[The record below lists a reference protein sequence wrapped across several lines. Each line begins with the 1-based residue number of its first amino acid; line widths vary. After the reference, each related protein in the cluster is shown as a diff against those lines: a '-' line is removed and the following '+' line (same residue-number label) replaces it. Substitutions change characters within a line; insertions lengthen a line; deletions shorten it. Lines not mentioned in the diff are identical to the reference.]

1 MRSPFHGMDPH
12 LEYRWKTVHFTLIS
26 AVQAQLQGR
35 LPAGLRARAEQDV
48 FVSSRAKPTGDLK
61 RACRRKL
68 QEYQSAGVNIVEI
81 DLLRSGRDRLLLSNA
96 EIPAQ
101 RRAAYYTC
109 VNWAKDPSRRAIY
122 PMPLRNRLPVIPV
135 PCRETDDD
143 VPLDLQAAID
153 PLLVK

>member
-1 MRSPFHGMDPH
+1 
-12 LEYRWKTVHFTLIS
+12 
-26 AVQAQLQGR
+26 
-35 LPAGLRARAEQDV
+35 
-48 FVSSRAKPTGDLK
+48 
-61 RACRRKL
+61 
-68 QEYQSAGVNIVEI
+68 VNIVEI